1 MRKIHVL
8 ESKDTIE
15 DGDLNL
21 QTERIENHRAQ
32 LTIEIEED
40 QLETAK
46 QKAARQISQRVRIK
60 GFRKGKAPYRL
71 VAQYVGEAAILE
83 EAVESLGDDLYKQAL
98 QESEVTP
105 YGPGAFEDFKIE
117 PAPTFVFSVPL
128 QPEVDLNNY
137 QDVRVD
143 FEEPEVDEE
152 DVEQALQQLRM
163 RELEVLDAECKVAE
177 LGNRVRVAVDSE
189 FVDGEE
195 PDDDEPEPVD
205 DDEDQPDGDEDAD
218 GESQDAAAN
227 KDDDMPYVPRKGDTF
242 VHEENIAV
250 ILDPNEDPFI
260 DGFVDAIVGAELGS
274 DILFELTIPDDDSDM
289 TIINRRVSFVVTLKQ
304 IESIRIPELDDAF
317 AENISKNRGDE
328 VTDLA
333 GLRLSI
339 REDLEKAAL
348 EQAESQYSGQVLEQI
363 VEGAEIRY
371 PQLMLGERVD
381 DMIDEFAENLKRQNL
396 SLDDYVRHTGNTLE
410 ALRQQYREPA
420 TQSLKQSLVVME
432 LIKEEEVAATDE
444 QIDLRMELLAS
455 GYGGSAEIRKLFD
468 TPQMRS
474 NLGNELVIGQIN
486 QLLCAIGRGED
497 PAMAVESYNGRLSE
511 DVKLA
516 QERQERLQG
525 YLETQ
530 NSDISTGAES
540 SEGNLELDQESF
552 PTSEAEVTATETA
565 DASDA
570 EADKIEKSGDVE

>member
-1 MRKIHVL
+1 M
-8 ESKDTIE
+8 
-15 DGDLNL
+15 NL

-83 EAVESLGDDLYKQAL
+83 EAVESLGDNLYKQAL

-105 YGPGAFEDFKIE
+105 YGPGTFEDFKIE

-143 FEEPEVDEE
+143 FEEPEVGDE

-177 LGNRVRVAVDSE
+177 LGNRVRVAVDGE

-195 PDDDEPEPVD
+195 PDDEEPESVDGD
-205 DDEDQPDGDEDAD
+205 DDQADDDDDAD
-218 GESQDAAAN
+218 EESHDAAAN

-242 VHEENIAV
+242 VHEEDIAV
-250 ILDPNEDPFI
+250 ILDPNEDPFF
-260 DGFVDAIVGAELGS
+260 DGFVDNIVGAELGS
-274 DILFELTIPDDDSDM
+274 DILFELTIPDDDSDK
-289 TIINRRVSFVVTLKQ
+289 TIVNRRVSFVVTLKQ

-371 PQLMLGERVD
+371 PELMLGERVD
-381 DMIDEFAENLKRQNL
+381 EMIDEFAGNLKRQNL
-396 SLDDYVRHTGNTLE
+396 SLEDYFRHTGNTLE
-410 ALRQQYREPA
+410 ALKLQYQEPA
-420 TQSLKQSLVVME
+420 TQSLKQSLVIME
-432 LIKEEEVAATDE
+432 LIKEEEIEAPDE
-444 QIDLRMELLAS
+444 QIDLRMELFAS

-474 NLGNELVIGQIN
+474 NLRNELIIGQVN
-486 QLLCAIGRGED
+486 QVLCAIGRGED
-497 PAMAVESYNGRLSE
+497 PAMAVESYNGRLRD
-511 DVKLA
+511 DVKQA

-525 YLETQ
+525 YLETLD
-530 NSDISTGAES
+530 NDISAEAES
-540 SEGNLELDQESF
+540 NEDDLEPGQGAFL
-552 PTSEAEVTATETA
+552 TSEAEVTASETA

-570 EADKIEKSGDVE
+570 DANKIEKSADVE

>member
-1 MRKIHVL
+1 M
-8 ESKDTIE
+8 
-15 DGDLNL
+15 NL

-32 LTIEIEED
+32 LTIEIEEN

-105 YGPGAFEDFKIE
+105 YGPGTFEDFKIE

-143 FEEPEVDEE
+143 FEEPQVDEE

-163 RELEVLDAECKVAE
+163 RELEVLDAERKVAE
-177 LGNRVRVAVDSE
+177 VGNRVLIAVDSE

-205 DDEDQPDGDEDAD
+205 DEETPSDDSADAD
-218 GESQDAAAN
+218 GEPHQAAAN
-227 KDDDMPYVPRKGDTF
+227 KEDDMPYVPRKGDTF
-242 VHEENIAV
+242 VHEENVAV
-250 ILDPNEDPFI
+250 ILDPDEDPFM

-274 DILFELTIPDDDSDM
+274 DIVFELTIPDDDADI
-289 TIINRRVSFVVTLKQ
+289 TIVNRRVSFVVTLNQ

-317 AENISKNRGDE
+317 AESVSKNRGDE
-328 VTDLA
+328 VTDMA
-333 GLRLSI
+333 RLRASI
-339 REDLEKAAL
+339 REDLETAAL
-348 EQAESQYSGQVLEQI
+348 EQTKSDYSGEVLEQI
-363 VEGAEIRY
+363 VAGAEIRY
-371 PQLMLGERVD
+371 PELMLEERVNE
-381 DMIDEFAENLKRQNL
+381 MINDFEGNLKRQNL
-396 SLDDYVRHTGNTLE
+396 SLKDYFRHTGDSLE
-410 ALRQQYREPA
+410 ALRLQYQEPA
-420 TQSLKQSLVVME
+420 TQSLNQSLVVME
-432 LIKEEEVAATDE
+432 LIKEEEVTATDE
-444 QIDLRMELLAS
+444 QIDLRMELFLS
-455 GYGGSAEIRKLFD
+455 DYGRSAEVRKLFD

-474 NLGNELVIGQIN
+474 NLRSQLIIDQVNER
-486 QLLCAIGRGED
+486 LCAIGRGQD
-497 PAMAVESYNGRLSE
+497 PDMAVESYNGRLRA

-516 QERQERLQG
+516 QERHERLQG
-525 YLETQ
+525 YLETLD
-530 NSDISTGAES
+530 SDISNEAES
-540 SEGNLELDQESF
+540 SEDNLEPDQEAL
-552 PTSEAEVTATETA
+552 PTSEAELTSTETA
-565 DASDA
+565 AAEEA
-570 EADKIEKSGDVE
+570 EAEKIEKSGDVER

>member
-1 MRKIHVL
+1 M
-8 ESKDTIE
+8 
-15 DGDLNL
+15 NL

-32 LTIEIEED
+32 LTIEIEEA

-83 EAVESLGDDLYKQAL
+83 EAVESLGDDLYKEAL

-105 YGPGAFEDFKIE
+105 YGPGTFEDFKIE

-143 FEEPEVDEE
+143 FEEPEVGEE

-177 LGNRVRVAVDSE
+177 LGNRVRIAVDGE

-195 PDDDEPEPVD
+195 PDDDEPESVD
-205 DDEDQPDGDEDAD
+205 GDDDQPDDDDDAD
-218 GESQDAAAN
+218 EESHDAAAN

-242 VHEENIAV
+242 VHEEDIAV
-250 ILDPNEDPFI
+250 ILDPNEDPFF
-260 DGFVDAIVGAELGS
+260 DGFVDNIVGAELGS
-274 DILFELTIPDDDSDM
+274 DILFELTIPDDDSDK
-289 TIINRRVSFVVTLKQ
+289 TIVNRCVSFVVTLKQ

-317 AENISKNRGDE
+317 AESISKNRGDA

-363 VEGAEIRY
+363 IEGAEIRY
-371 PQLMLGERVD
+371 PELMLGERVD
-381 DMIDEFAENLKRQNL
+381 EMIDEFARNLKRQNL
-396 SLDDYVRHTGNTLE
+396 SLEDYFRHTDNTLE
-410 ALRQQYREPA
+410 ALKLQYQEPA

-432 LIKEEEVAATDE
+432 LVKEEEIKAPDE
-444 QIDLRMELLAS
+444 QIDLRMELFAS

-474 NLGNELVIGQIN
+474 NLRNELIIGQVN
-486 QLLCAIGRGED
+486 QVLCAIGRGED
-497 PAMAVESYNGRLSE
+497 PAMAVESYNGRLRD
-511 DVKLA
+511 DVKQA

-525 YLETQ
+525 YLETLD
-530 NSDISTGAES
+530 NDISTETES
-540 SEGNLELDQESF
+540 SEDDLEPDQGAF
-552 PTSEAEVTATETA
+552 PTSEAEATASETA

-570 EADKIEKSGDVE
+570 DANKIEKSADVE

>member
-1 MRKIHVL
+1 M
-8 ESKDTIE
+8 
-15 DGDLNL
+15 NL

-32 LTIEIEED
+32 LTIEIEEER
-40 QLETAK
+40 LETAK

-71 VAQYVGEAAILE
+71 VAQYVGEAAIIE
-83 EAVESLGDDLYKQAL
+83 EAVESLGDDIYKQAL

-105 YGPGAFEDFKIE
+105 YGPGILEDFKIE

-143 FEEPEVDEE
+143 YEEPEVGEE

-177 LGNRVRVAVDSE
+177 LGNRVRIAVDSE

-195 PDDDEPEPVD
+195 PDDDEPESVD
-205 DDEDQPDGDEDAD
+205 DDDDQPDGDENAD
-218 GESQDAAAN
+218 EESHDAAAN
-227 KDDDMPYVPRKGDTF
+227 KDDDMPYVPRKGDTY
-242 VHEENIAV
+242 VHEEDIVV
-250 ILDPNEDPFI
+250 ILDPNEDPFF
-260 DGFVDAIVGAELGS
+260 DGFVDNIVGAELGS
-274 DILFELTIPDDDSDM
+274 DILFELTIPDDDSDK
-289 TIINRRVSFVVTLKQ
+289 TLINRRVSFVVTLKQ

-317 AENISKNRGDE
+317 AENISKNRGDA

-348 EQAESQYSGQVLEQI
+348 EQTESQYSGQVLEQI
-363 VEGAEIRY
+363 VEGAEVRY
-371 PQLMLGERVD
+371 PDLMLAERVD
-381 DMIDEFAENLKRQNL
+381 EMIDDFADNLKRQNL
-396 SLDDYVRHTGNTLE
+396 SLDDYFRHTDNTLE

-432 LIKEEEVAATDE
+432 LVKEEEIEAPDE
-444 QIDLRMELLAS
+444 QIDLRMELLVS
-455 GYGGSAEIRKLFD
+455 GYGQSVEIRKLFD

-474 NLGNELVIGQIN
+474 NLRNELILGQVN
-486 QLLCAIGRGED
+486 QLLCAIGRGGD
-497 PAMAVESYNGRLSE
+497 LATAVESYNGRLRD
-511 DVKLA
+511 DVKQA

-525 YLETQ
+525 YLATLD
-530 NSDISTGAES
+530 SDISTETES
-540 SEGNLELDQESF
+540 GEDVLEPDQEAF
-552 PTSEAEVTATETA
+552 PTSEAEMTSAETA

-570 EADKIEKSGDVE
+570 DANNIEKSADVE